1 MKKLSTLLLAF
12 AVVATSANAQEL
24 KSKKGENYLPEK
36 GDWAIGVNANGLFEY
51 VGNLF
56 SSSRNT
62 FGNDIIKAQK
72 GGSFVG
78 KMFTSDKQAY
88 RVVANLAVT
97 SNKVATQFPEPGF
110 GIPNN
115 FINTT
120 ENVKNTGFDLSVGL
134 GKEWRR
140 GKTRLQGFYGA
151 DAMLYVNSSKTVTDR
166 NNYNTTGTGERG
178 SLASTENTTQKNGMG
193 FGLGVQGFI
202 GAEYFIV
209 PKISM
214 GCQYTWGLALG
225 ITGKATGT
233 QTFTDVATPANNFS
247 LSAETS
253 GSSTNFGLGGVGIAS
268 MNVTL
273 HF

>member
-12 AVVATSANAQEL
+12 AVVVTSANAQEL

-56 SSSRNT
+56 NT
-62 FGNDIIKAQK
+62 AHNSAPTVTYQK

-88 RVVANLAVT
+88 RVVANLAIN
-97 SNKVATQFPEPGF
+97 SGKQATQFPESGSE
-110 GIPNN
+110 N

-233 QTFTDVATPANNFS
+233 KTFTDVATPANNFS
-247 LSAETS
+247 VSAETS